1 MEHDEGG
8 GEGVVLQT
16 RLSLIAQVVITRG
29 GKRALMGILGSRQ
42 AQASA
47 PSSPAAVNRGKYAS
61 LD

>member
-8 GEGVVLQT
+8 GKGGGVTDTFVFDSSGGHHP
-16 RLSLIAQVVITRG
+16 R
-29 GKRALMGILGSRQ
+29 GKRALMGILGNRQ